1 MTLFSR
7 TDQSA
12 LGRWWWTVDRV
23 LLAAFTAL
31 IIFGV
36 VLVAAASPP
45 VAERIGLATHHFTVR
60 HLIVMVP
67 AIMMMLGVSVL
78 SPRNIWRFA
87 SLMLLGSVV
96 AMIAVL
102 LVGSE
107 IKGAQRWIHLPGFSL
122 QPSEFVKPA
131 FAVTAAWFIARQKD
145 MPHFPGNRIA
155 AALYGVILILLL
167 LQPDLGMTVV
177 LTTIYGALIFLSG
190 FPFWWLMAFGF
201 GAVGLLFGAYFMFD
215 HVHSRIN
222 RFLDPASGDNY
233 QVQKSL
239 EAFQNGG
246 LLGTGPGQGTVK
258 LGLPDA
264 HADFIFAVAGEEL
277 GLLVTLVLLGL
288 FAFVILRGMSRVM
301 DNPDIFPLLATA
313 GLLVMFGFQALIHMG
328 SSVNL
333 LPAKGMTLPFISYG
347 GSSFL
352 AMAISMGMVLGLTR
366 KQSGFGVFKGRAV
379 ARSGSSVAKVK
390 A

>member
-1 MTLFSR
+1 MTLFAR
-7 TDQSA
+7 TDQSI
-12 LGRWWWTVDRV
+12 LGRWWWTVDRY

-45 VAERIGLATHHFTVR
+45 VAERIGLSTHHFTLR
-60 HLIVMVP
+60 HMIVLCP
-67 AIMMMLGVSVL
+67 ALAMMLGVSLL

-87 SLMLLGSVV
+87 SIMLIGSIG
-96 AMIAVL
+96 AMIVVL

-107 IKGAQRWIHLPGFSL
+107 IKGAQRWIQLPGFSL

-131 FAVTAAWFIARQKD
+131 FAVTAAWFMARQKD
-145 MPHFPGNRIA
+145 MPHFPGDRIA
-155 AALYGVILILLL
+155 AALYGVIVMLLL
-167 LQPDLGMTVV
+167 LQPDLGMTMV
-177 LTTIYGALIFLSG
+177 LTAIYGALIYLSG
-190 FPFWWLMAFGF
+190 FPFWLLVGFGL
-201 GAVGLLFGAYFMFD
+201 GAVGLLVGAYFLFD

-222 RFLDPASGDNY
+222 RFFDPASGDNY

-246 LLGTGPGQGTVK
+246 LFGTGPGQGTVK

-288 FAFVILRGMSRVM
+288 FAFVILRGFARVM
-301 DNPDIFPLLATA
+301 DNREI
-313 GLLVMFGFQALIHMG
+313 
-328 SSVNL
+328 
-333 LPAKGMTLPFISYG
+333 
-347 GSSFL
+347 
-352 AMAISMGMVLGLTR
+352 
-366 KQSGFGVFKGRAV
+366 GRAHV
-379 ARSGSSVAKVK
+379 
-390 A
+390 